1 MMNYVVHK
9 TDTDTDI
16 WSFNNPIFWY
26 TGHFSYFQNIPQH
39 LLCVV
44 IHSLFYTLPNTHNLS
59 EGCFSHLLVF
69 SVFIYQHYK

>member
-1 MMNYVVHK
+1 MMNYVIHNM
-9 TDTDTDI
+9 DTDTDI

-39 LLCVV
+39 LLCVF

-59 EGCFSHLLVF
+59 EGWFLPSLSFFSFHLPAL
-69 SVFIYQHYK
+69 